1 MIVFIHIPK
10 NGGSSINKTLSENK
24 EKILDSRYEYN
35 MDYGY
40 FCHRFLKYEIDKY
53 KDDFKITCIR
63 NPNYRFISMYTYTKM
78 CIEREKKND
87 NYNTNIFAKIENNLI
102 DYNMLDSFDDF
113 IKSFKKFYYEKV
125 YSDYFNLEYI
135 NFNIDNVHGNE
146 NILYY
151 PQNWFITN
159 NDNEILVDKIIKLE
173 NIDEEFKTIIDL
185 NIEKI
190 NISCNDN
197 TKYLNILLNHDNYS
211 DIKEIYKNDFDFYK

>member
-1 MIVFIHIPK
+1 LR
-10 NGGSSINKTLSENK
+10 G
-24 EKILDSRYEYN
+24 R
-35 MDYGY
+35 
-40 FCHRFLKYEIDKY
+40 
-53 KDDFKITCIR
+53 
-63 NPNYRFISMYTYTKM
+63 
-78 CIEREKKND
+78 KKND

-159 NDNEILVDKIIKLE
+159 NDNEILVDKIIKL
-173 NIDEEFKTIIDL
+173 
-185 NIEKI
+185 
-190 NISCNDN
+190 
-197 TKYLNILLNHDNYS
+197 
-211 DIKEIYKNDFDFYK
+211 